1 MQYLESRIEKLE
13 QKVSQLEEALSSI
26 TNVKPLPKN
35 INNDNIDNIISD
47 VEVIP
52 FPSYFY
58 EDNRE
63 QTLKSK

>member
-13 QKVSQLEEALSSI
+13 QKVSQLEEALSSL
-26 TNVKPLPKN
+26 TNVKSLPRN
-35 INNDNIDNIISD
+35 INNDDIDNIISD

-52 FPSYFY
+52 FPAYFY
-58 EDNRE
+58 EKNRE